1 MKILKLGQMLGGSNA
16 PSGASFEN
24 LYSLEFDGVDDF
36 VTFGDADIFTPNSS
50 GSNRGFSL
58 SFWVKLPSSGG
69 GILISKQE
77 FFSGG
82 TFFYEYEV
90 RTQFATKPFIKFYA
104 GDNTKTHQT
113 LTLDDALSTDTWHHL
128 AFTFDLSSSSSSIVG
143 YVNGVQKTNGSGA
156 TYSSSGTWAAVANTP
171 AHLQLAKKGS
181 TTDFNDCFIDEFAIF
196 DDTLSSSTV
205 TNIYNS
211 GSPNDLSG
219 LDFLIG
225 YWRNGDTAGPSV
237 FPTID
242 DNSSNSNDGT
252 MTNMAS
258 SDIVT
263 DVP

>member
-1 MKILKLGQMLGGSNA
+1 MLGGSNA

-36 VTFGDADIFTPNSS
+36 VTFGDADVFTPNSS
-50 GSNRGFSL
+50 GANRGFSL
-58 SFWVKLPSSGG
+58 SLWVKLPSSGG
-69 GILISKQE
+69 GTLISKNE

-82 TFFYEYEV
+82 AGFVYEYEI
-90 RTQFATKPFIKFYA
+90 RTQFATKPMITFFGNGI
-104 GDNTKTHQT
+104 DSTNQI

-128 AFTFDLSSSSSSIVG
+128 AFTFDLSSGSTSIVG
-143 YVNGVQKTNGSGA
+143 YLNGVQKTNGSGA
-156 TYSSSGTWAAVANTP
+156 TYSSRGTWAAVANTVAP
-171 AHLQLAKKGS
+171 LQIAKKGS
-181 TTDFNDCFIDEFAIF
+181 TSTFNDCFIDEFAIF
-196 DDTLSSSTV
+196 DDALSASTV

-242 DNSSNSNDGT
+242 DNSSNSNNGT
-252 MTNMAS
+252 MTNMTS
-258 SDIVT
+258 GDIVT

>member
-1 MKILKLGQMLGGSNA
+1 MKILKLGQMLGGCNA

-50 GSNRGFSL
+50 GSNRGFSI
-58 SFWVKLPSSGG
+58 SFWVKLPSTGG
-69 GILISKQE
+69 GALISKHE
-77 FFSGG
+77 FFSVGA
-82 TFFYEYEV
+82 FRYEYEV
-90 RTQFATKPFIKFYA
+90 RTQFQTKPAITFFGNDSSRILQ
-104 GDNTKTHQT
+104 N
-113 LTLDDALSTDTWHHL
+113 LTIDEALSTDTWYHL
-128 AFTFDLSSSSSSIVG
+128 AFTFDLSGASTSIVG
-143 YVNGVQKTNGSGA
+143 YLNGVQKTNGSGA
-156 TYSSSGTWAAVANTP
+156 TYSSAGTWAAVANTV
-171 AHLQLAKKGS
+171 ADLQFAKQGS
-181 TTDFNDCFIDEFAIF
+181 GATFNDCFLDEVAMF

-211 GSPNDLSG
+211 GSPNDLSS
-219 LDFLIG
+219 LDYLIG

-258 SDIVT
+258 GDIVT